1 MLGGVFWSPPE
12 PFSSPARPILRP
24 GRFLVMWAL
33 CCFPPAA
40 EIPHEVDGG
49 DDGAYVFRGDRAA
62 HAAERRR
69 VARAQ
74 QPGRS
79 SCLRRSMLPDRP
91 LST

>member
-1 MLGGVFWSPPE
+1 MLRGVFSRPPE

-49 DDGAYVFRGDRAA
+49 DDGACLFLGNRAA
-62 HAAERRR
+62 YVPLLAVGCSLGDAA
-69 VARAQ
+69 VGAAA
-74 QPGRS
+74 
-79 SCLRRSMLPDRP
+79 
-91 LST
+91 TVVV